1 MGDPFKVVT
10 VMMVLS
16 LLRVKQTVMMVDV
29 ELMIM
34 MLPTH
39 GDHNIKG
46 GYNNRGA
53 SDGDGDYQ

>member
-16 LLRVKQTVMMVDV
+16 LLRVTETVILVEV

-34 MLPTH
+34 ML
-39 GDHNIKG
+39 
-46 GYNNRGA
+46 Y
-53 SDGDGDYQ
+53 